1 MMKWYDGVVCLIQ
14 YEGSI
19 WRPPSEARSLILQA
33 TVGCSH
39 NACIFCVSYKTKQ
52 YRVRGAKGIQSD
64 LDLLP
69 QSYKE
74 RISRV
79 FLADG
84 NALAMSTSEL
94 LDTLKILNKELH
106 SLARVGVYA
115 YAKDVRE
122 KSIEDLRV
130 IHEAGLGIIYLGLE
144 TGDDDLLRWARK
156 GINSAENI
164 EACMKI
170 RDAGIPLSLT
180 IILGLGGLNNSDKH
194 AIETA
199 RVLNQIDP
207 EFVGA
212 LTLMTPPGTQI
223 HEKVDSME
231 FIPMKPMDILTEL
244 KTLIEHLE
252 LTNCVFRTNHA
263 SNYLPI
269 RGTLS
274 QDKSRLLE
282 ILTETIETGSTE
294 NLRPSFMRGL

>member
-1 MMKWYDGVVCLIQ
+1 MQ

-52 YRVRGAKGIQSD
+52 YRVRGADAIQSD
-64 LDLLP
+64 LDSLP
-69 QSYKE
+69 DSYTQ
-74 RISRV
+74 RVSRV

-84 NALAMSTSEL
+84 NALAMSTTEMI
-94 LDTLKILNKELH
+94 DTLKVLYGNLP
-106 SLARVGVYA
+106 SLQRVGLYG
-115 YAKDVRE
+115 YAKDVRT
-122 KSIEDLRV
+122 KSIDELK
-130 IHEAGLGIIYLGLE
+130 ELSNAGLGIVYLGLE

-156 GINSAENI
+156 GINSSENI

-170 RDAGIPLSLT
+170 REAGIPLSLT
-180 IILGLGGLNNSDKH
+180 IILGLGGLDNSNKH

-199 RVLNQIDP
+199 NVLNQIDP
-207 EFVGA
+207 EYVGA

-223 HEKVDSME
+223 HEMVESKD
-231 FIPMKPMDILTEL
+231 FITMKPMAILTEL

-269 RGTLS
+269 KGTLN

-282 ILTETIETGSTE
+282 ILTETIETGATE